1 MKSPTIAAALGLS
14 LALLSGCKH
23 DIQNTDAVKQGV
35 ASYLA
40 KRSDLL
46 AMEVSVTS
54 VTYNKNEATAT
65 VHFQAK
71 GNNAPGSGMTIQYV
85 LERQG
90 DKWTVKGRAGSDPHG
105 AAGAGMPGMP
115 PGGAESMGAM
125 PQTLPPGHPTGG
137 AKPPGA
143 NPPDVKLP
151 PGHPPLGS
159 STKPGQGK

>member
-1 MKSPTIAAALGLS
+1 VRGHTIAAAALGLS
-14 LALLSGCKH
+14 IALLSGCKH

-46 AMEVSVTS
+46 AMDVSVTA

-71 GNNAPGSGMTIQYV
+71 GNNAPGSGMTMQYV

-105 AAGAGMPGMP
+105 AAASGMPQ
-115 PGGAESMGAM
+115 GGTESMGAM

-137 AKPPGA
+137 ARPPGA
-143 NPPDVKLP
+143 NPPDVQLP

-159 STKPGQGK
+159 STKPGQAK